1 VDAEEL
7 GHLGDRQGDQGDQGN
22 PCLGS
27 LRKVIK
33 VIKVISRRA
42 CHGKVIKVI
51 MGTLIILG
59 DHLDRLA
66 KSARGQKFSLIQSA
80 KLAILYRWN

>member
-1 VDAEEL
+1 MRYSSLRVSDNSS
-7 GHLGDRQGDQGDQGN
+7 RQGVRWQAEFRCADDD
-22 PCLGS
+22 
-27 LRKVIK
+27 KVIK
-33 VIKVISRRA
+33 VII
-42 CHGKVIKVI
+42 
-51 MGTLIILG
+51 GTLITLG